1 MMEWGIWVEE
11 NEGVSLEWTALFY
24 GLCLVFMLAD
34 ETLARDENEG
44 LLLLND

>member
-1 MMEWGIWVEE
+1 M
-11 NEGVSLEWTALFY
+11 EWTALSY

-44 LLLLND
+44 LLFVKCLIYPPLYFLSF